1 MTENNLT
8 PPPELVQQWDEE
20 CESGNNSEVSN
31 TFDALQW
38 FASKAAQWG
47 ADQELEAC
55 VDFVQYEADWDTAE
69 RLRADRR
76 RKVPSLKERALD
88 LVKPA
93 KRPGAN
99 VAFGPKELET
109 IRRAIEALPDG

>member
-1 MTENNLT
+1 MENQHPIT
-8 PPPELVQQWDEE
+8 PPPELVREWQKEANHNEAMFPQ
-20 CESGNNSEVSN
+20 V
-31 TFDALQW
+31 A
-38 FASKAAQWG
+38 AMAAQWG

-109 IRRAIEALPDG
+109 IRRAIEALPNG

>member
-1 MTENNLT
+1 MENQHPIT
-8 PPPELVQQWDEE
+8 PPSELLQLWLEQHHDYNKGINELLIEAVQY
-20 CESGNNSEVSN
+20 
-31 TFDALQW
+31 
-38 FASKAAQWG
+38 G
-47 ADQELEAC
+47 ADRELEAC

-93 KRPGAN
+93 KKPGTN

-109 IRRAIEALPDG
+109 IRRAIEALPND